1 MGRLM
6 PSSDDIY
13 WTTDEALFLAL
24 EGGKEVA
31 DWFGFVPSF
40 HDATIKKLELSG
52 SDGKLSLK
60 AFRMTDMVDVAGYF
74 ILDRHAVIDV
84 LFQDITGVV
93 LKGDAS
99 AVIHDFGLRKV
110 ENPNGIWET
119 TAGPV
124 TGDIEAR
131 WECSSGLEGALYAR
145 SVRFVLSPA

>member
-1 MGRLM
+1 MARFM
-6 PSSDDIY
+6 PNSDNTY
-13 WTTDEALFLAL
+13 WTTDEAFFLAL

-40 HDATIKKLELSG
+40 HDATIEKLELSG
-52 SDGKLSLK
+52 NNGKLSLK
-60 AFRMTDMVDVAGYF
+60 AFRMTDVIDAAGYF
-74 ILDRHAVIDV
+74 ILDRHAVVDV

-93 LKGDAS
+93 LKGDAA
-99 AVIHDFGLRKV
+99 AVIQEFGLRKL

-131 WECSSGLEGALYAR
+131 WECSVGLEGALYAR
-145 SVRFVLSPA
+145 SVRFALNPL